1 MMREVVKDPD
11 STRDYEIDF
20 SDVLVDDETIA
31 SVEWEIDGD
40 DEVLTLGTG
49 DRAPSNSTT
58 AATCW
63 LSGGT
68 LSATYTVTARVTT
81 SASPARIDDRSFR
94 VVIKQR

>member
-1 MMREVVKDPD
+1 MMAEKIKDPD
-11 STRDYEIDF
+11 ATLDYTIDF
-20 SDVLVDDETIA
+20 SALLEDGETIA
-31 SVEWEIDGD
+31 SVEWEIAGD
-40 DEVLTLGTG
+40 DDVLTLGTG
-49 DRAPSNSTT
+49 DRAPSNSDT